1 MTPFEIGG
9 IIALLAVLLMGI
21 LLKCYTRKK
30 LKDMDG
36 VGGPSVTT
44 KKDAGHIVHVE
55 RRP

>member
-9 IIALLAVLLMGI
+9 IIALLAVLFIGI
-21 LLKCYTRKK
+21 ILKCYTRKK

-44 KKDAGHIVHVE
+44 KKDADHIVHVE
-55 RRP
+55 QRP